1 MELLLVR
8 DLATIGALVG
18 LLALVLVCLDAT
30 RARP

>member
-8 DLATIGALVG
+8 DLATMGALAG
-18 LLALVLVCLDAT
+18 LFALVILFLDAT

>member
-8 DLATIGALVG
+8 DLATMGALAG
-18 LLALVLVCLDAT
+18 LLALAILFLDAT